1 MSLIWK
7 FFTIEDQADE
17 IAECQLCEKGIR
29 RGSVGCLPKYFSTT
43 PLHKHMKARHKLAY
57 EQGKE
62 KALNEDKGK
71 KESAVNEGST
81 PKQRKL
87 AAMGHHMSIEES
99 LNKKKYWD
107 INDHRSMAIH
117 QKVMNMIAVDNQPF
131 IIAEDQGFI
140 ELLAHIQPN
149 YMLPSR
155 RYFSDVMLAN
165 AYDQVK
171 ARLACELEPVNAPYL
186 SFTSDIWTSQHSVE
200 SFVSLTAHWINK
212 NFERR
217 NAVLNAKHFPGSHTG
232 GNIEHMISNM
242 MTEWGISEERQH
254 ILVRDG
260 AANMALGIR
269 LASISSVHCF
279 LHQLDLV
286 VRDSILSQRTII
298 DLCAKVRRICTHFN
312 HSSLARG
319 ELKILQA
326 EQGVKLPLFP
336 VQDVATRWNSTYL
349 MLERGLALKR
359 SIQIYTANHDIPIL
373 SANEWNL
380 LEKLLRVLQPFFEIT
395 KQVSSELSSLGDV
408 IPHVVAL
415 DRYLS
420 KQGNDSGVQ
429 TTKTELRKALHRRLL
444 SSNLDHLDVKNEKNY
459 VLTTVVDPRYK
470 FRFLNDSREN
480 EKKWLL
486 EEIHSDVTQ
495 AQIEITQQG
504 LHENEGNEGTESADK
519 CLPNTSGANQK
530 LQQGKDANIPKTL
543 KEEIHCDFLRCYDET
558 DDEMEEAETST
569 AIIQA
574 QRTEQS
580 RPSLSELANEVERY
594 SNRPILGRDMDPVKF
609 WKDEQ
614 FVYPNISRVARR
626 YLSCPASSVY
636 SERLFSEAGNVFEDH
651 RARLL
656 PRTGERLLFLH
667 HNLPR
672 FPLTQVTVTQPQ
684 S

>member
-380 LEKLLRVLQPFFEIT
+380 LENL
-395 KQVSSELSSLGDV
+395 
-408 IPHVVAL
+408 
-415 DRYLS
+415 
-420 KQGNDSGVQ
+420 
-429 TTKTELRKALHRRLL
+429 
-444 SSNLDHLDVKNEKNY
+444 LDHLDVNNEKNY
-459 VLTTVVDPRYK
+459 VLTTVVDPQYK

-667 HNLPR
+667 HNLPQ